1 MLNFVILLV
10 MLGILMSLGSGL
22 VFLVRDRGKTRRT
35 VMSLSVRVGLSVVLL
50 MLLAIGFSVQYLNGG
65 P

>member
-10 MLGILMSLGSGL
+10 MLGILVSLGSGL
-22 VFLVRDRGKTRRT
+22 LFLVRDRGKTQRT
-35 VMSLSVRVGLSVVLL
+35 VVSLSVRVALSVVLL
-50 MLLAIGFSVQYLNGG
+50 VLLAIGFTVRYLNAG